1 MKKLLMMVL
10 ICMLIPTVAMAMD
23 HKKDSKDM
31 DHKKESKEMEM
42 DHKSDSK
49 EMDHG
54 SMGMDGVVMLQDE
67 VVNGVKGSAHL
78 MDMEGGKG
86 QMLMV
91 MFTEEASGKMITK
104 GSVAVKVESPDE
116 KVGEAKKMKKS
127 KGMFGTGVKFD
138 QKGVYHFKV
147 GTKLADGE
155 KRTFH
160 FHTEK

>member
-1 MKKLLMMVL
+1 MKKLLMLLLVT
-10 ICMLIPTVAMAMD
+10 MLIPTVTMAMD

-31 DHKKESKEMEM
+31 DHKIE
-42 DHKSDSK
+42 SK

-54 SMGMDGVVMLQDE
+54 SMGMEGVVMLQDE
-67 VVNGVKGSAHL
+67 VVNGVKGSEKKKD
-78 MDMEGGKG
+78 MDGGMG

-91 MFTEEASGKMITK
+91 MFTEEKSGKMITK
-104 GSVAVKVESPDE
+104 GKVAVKVESPDE
-116 KVGEAKKMKKS
+116 KIGDAKKMKKS
-127 KGMFGTGVKFD
+127 KGMFGTGVKLD

-160 FHTEK
+160 FHAEK